1 MLYELKELSLD
12 LLNKDLYDMYQ
23 DIPNGDNGQ
32 TNDAF
37 GLNEDEFK
45 DYIIK
50 QINRKNNK
58 VTFDDTPTITYIM
71 YVENKPVGFICL
83 RTEIDDNWMKWSGNF
98 YYQVRVSERKKGYAT
113 KMLELGLNKLK
124 ELGFDV
130 VYGQSS
136 AGNIGSA
143 KTIEKNKGIFIKEDN
158 GTRYYKIIL
167 KKLSLYIPE
176 LEDYWYEEKLQ
187 SDPDTMS
194 YNAGYD
200 VSYYGYHYDT
210 GCIYFP
216 ESKWEETYNK
226 RKNENRFFAYIKD
239 NNLNKF
245 IGYCNYHYNVNDD
258 NYECGLVIES
268 TYRGK
273 GYSKDAL
280 KLLCEVAKKNGIKE
294 LYDGFEIDRGNTLKV
309 FESVGFKVIKKSSWI
324 KFGKQVNGVKVKI
337 EL

>member
-1 MLYELKELSLD
+1 MNYEIKELSLD

-98 YYQVRVSERKKGYAT
+98 YYQVRLSERRKGYAT
-113 KMLELGLNKLK
+113 KMLELGLNELK
-124 ELGFDV
+124 KIGFDV

-143 KTIEKNKGIFIKEDN
+143 KTIENNNGIFIKEN
-158 GTRYYKIIL
+158 EGTRYYKI
-167 KKLSLYIPE
+167 
-176 LEDYWYEEKLQ
+176 
-187 SDPDTMS
+187 
-194 YNAGYD
+194 
-200 VSYYGYHYDT
+200 
-210 GCIYFP
+210 
-216 ESKWEETYNK
+216 
-226 RKNENRFFAYIKD
+226 
-239 NNLNKF
+239 
-245 IGYCNYHYNVNDD
+245 
-258 NYECGLVIES
+258 
-268 TYRGK
+268 
-273 GYSKDAL
+273 
-280 KLLCEVAKKNGIKE
+280 LL
-294 LYDGFEIDRGNTLKV
+294 
-309 FESVGFKVIKKSSWI
+309 
-324 KFGKQVNGVKVKI
+324 
-337 EL
+337 

>member
-98 YYQVRVSERKKGYAT
+98 YYQVRLSERRKGYAT
-113 KMLELGLNKLK
+113 KMLELGLNELK
-124 ELGFDV
+124 KIGFDI

-143 KTIEKNKGIFIKEDN
+143 KTIENNNGIFIKEN
-158 GTRYYKIIL
+158 EGTRYYKI
-167 KKLSLYIPE
+167 
-176 LEDYWYEEKLQ
+176 
-187 SDPDTMS
+187 
-194 YNAGYD
+194 
-200 VSYYGYHYDT
+200 
-210 GCIYFP
+210 
-216 ESKWEETYNK
+216 
-226 RKNENRFFAYIKD
+226 
-239 NNLNKF
+239 
-245 IGYCNYHYNVNDD
+245 
-258 NYECGLVIES
+258 
-268 TYRGK
+268 
-273 GYSKDAL
+273 
-280 KLLCEVAKKNGIKE
+280 LL
-294 LYDGFEIDRGNTLKV
+294 
-309 FESVGFKVIKKSSWI
+309 
-324 KFGKQVNGVKVKI
+324 
-337 EL
+337 

>member
-98 YYQVRVSERKKGYAT
+98 YYQVRLSERRKGYAT
-113 KMLELGLNKLK
+113 KMLEIGLNELK
-124 ELGFDV
+124 KIGFDI

-143 KTIEKNKGIFIKEDN
+143 KTIENNNGIFIKEN
-158 GTRYYKIIL
+158 EGTRYYKI
-167 KKLSLYIPE
+167 
-176 LEDYWYEEKLQ
+176 
-187 SDPDTMS
+187 
-194 YNAGYD
+194 
-200 VSYYGYHYDT
+200 
-210 GCIYFP
+210 
-216 ESKWEETYNK
+216 
-226 RKNENRFFAYIKD
+226 
-239 NNLNKF
+239 
-245 IGYCNYHYNVNDD
+245 
-258 NYECGLVIES
+258 
-268 TYRGK
+268 
-273 GYSKDAL
+273 
-280 KLLCEVAKKNGIKE
+280 LL
-294 LYDGFEIDRGNTLKV
+294 
-309 FESVGFKVIKKSSWI
+309 
-324 KFGKQVNGVKVKI
+324 
-337 EL
+337 

>member
-1 MLYELKELSLD
+1 MLYELKELSLG

-98 YYQVRVSERKKGYAT
+98 YYQVRLSERRKGYAT
-113 KMLELGLNKLK
+113 KMLELGLNELK
-124 ELGFDV
+124 KIGFDI

-143 KTIEKNKGIFIKEDN
+143 KTIENNNGIFIKEN
-158 GTRYYKIIL
+158 EGTRYYKI
-167 KKLSLYIPE
+167 
-176 LEDYWYEEKLQ
+176 
-187 SDPDTMS
+187 
-194 YNAGYD
+194 
-200 VSYYGYHYDT
+200 
-210 GCIYFP
+210 
-216 ESKWEETYNK
+216 
-226 RKNENRFFAYIKD
+226 
-239 NNLNKF
+239 
-245 IGYCNYHYNVNDD
+245 
-258 NYECGLVIES
+258 
-268 TYRGK
+268 
-273 GYSKDAL
+273 
-280 KLLCEVAKKNGIKE
+280 LL
-294 LYDGFEIDRGNTLKV
+294 
-309 FESVGFKVIKKSSWI
+309 
-324 KFGKQVNGVKVKI
+324 
-337 EL
+337 

>member
-98 YYQVRVSERKKGYAT
+98 YYQVRLSERRKGYAT
-113 KMLELGLNKLK
+113 KMLEIGLNELK
-124 ELGFDV
+124 KIGFDI

-143 KTIEKNKGIFIKEDN
+143 KTIENNNGIFIKEN
-158 GTRYYKIIL
+158 EGTRYYKI
-167 KKLSLYIPE
+167 
-176 LEDYWYEEKLQ
+176 
-187 SDPDTMS
+187 
-194 YNAGYD
+194 
-200 VSYYGYHYDT
+200 
-210 GCIYFP
+210 
-216 ESKWEETYNK
+216 
-226 RKNENRFFAYIKD
+226 
-239 NNLNKF
+239 
-245 IGYCNYHYNVNDD
+245 
-258 NYECGLVIES
+258 LV
-268 TYRGK
+268 
-273 GYSKDAL
+273 
-280 KLLCEVAKKNGIKE
+280 
-294 LYDGFEIDRGNTLKV
+294 
-309 FESVGFKVIKKSSWI
+309 
-324 KFGKQVNGVKVKI
+324 
-337 EL
+337 

>member
-98 YYQVRVSERKKGYAT
+98 YYQVRLSERRKGYAT
-113 KMLELGLNKLK
+113 KMLELGLNELK
-124 ELGFDV
+124 KIGFNV

-143 KTIEKNKGIFIKEDN
+143 KTIENNNGIFIKEN
-158 GTRYYKIIL
+158 EGTRYYKI
-167 KKLSLYIPE
+167 
-176 LEDYWYEEKLQ
+176 
-187 SDPDTMS
+187 
-194 YNAGYD
+194 
-200 VSYYGYHYDT
+200 
-210 GCIYFP
+210 
-216 ESKWEETYNK
+216 
-226 RKNENRFFAYIKD
+226 
-239 NNLNKF
+239 
-245 IGYCNYHYNVNDD
+245 
-258 NYECGLVIES
+258 
-268 TYRGK
+268 
-273 GYSKDAL
+273 
-280 KLLCEVAKKNGIKE
+280 LL
-294 LYDGFEIDRGNTLKV
+294 
-309 FESVGFKVIKKSSWI
+309 
-324 KFGKQVNGVKVKI
+324 
-337 EL
+337 

>member
-83 RTEIDDNWMKWSGNF
+83 RTEIDDNCMKWSGNF
-98 YYQVRVSERKKGYAT
+98 YYQVRLSERRKGYAT
-113 KMLELGLNKLK
+113 KMLELGLNELK
-124 ELGFDV
+124 KIGFDI

-143 KTIEKNKGIFIKEDN
+143 KTIENNNGIFIKEN
-158 GTRYYKIIL
+158 EGTRYYKI
-167 KKLSLYIPE
+167 
-176 LEDYWYEEKLQ
+176 
-187 SDPDTMS
+187 
-194 YNAGYD
+194 
-200 VSYYGYHYDT
+200 
-210 GCIYFP
+210 
-216 ESKWEETYNK
+216 
-226 RKNENRFFAYIKD
+226 
-239 NNLNKF
+239 
-245 IGYCNYHYNVNDD
+245 
-258 NYECGLVIES
+258 
-268 TYRGK
+268 
-273 GYSKDAL
+273 
-280 KLLCEVAKKNGIKE
+280 LL
-294 LYDGFEIDRGNTLKV
+294 
-309 FESVGFKVIKKSSWI
+309 
-324 KFGKQVNGVKVKI
+324 
-337 EL
+337 

>member
-45 DYIIK
+45 DFIIK

-98 YYQVRVSERKKGYAT
+98 YYQVRLSERRKGYAT
-113 KMLELGLNKLK
+113 KMLELGLNELK
-124 ELGFDV
+124 KIGFDV

-143 KTIEKNKGIFIKEDN
+143 KTIENNNGIFIKEN
-158 GTRYYKIIL
+158 EGTRYYKI
-167 KKLSLYIPE
+167 
-176 LEDYWYEEKLQ
+176 
-187 SDPDTMS
+187 
-194 YNAGYD
+194 
-200 VSYYGYHYDT
+200 
-210 GCIYFP
+210 
-216 ESKWEETYNK
+216 
-226 RKNENRFFAYIKD
+226 
-239 NNLNKF
+239 
-245 IGYCNYHYNVNDD
+245 
-258 NYECGLVIES
+258 
-268 TYRGK
+268 
-273 GYSKDAL
+273 
-280 KLLCEVAKKNGIKE
+280 LL
-294 LYDGFEIDRGNTLKV
+294 
-309 FESVGFKVIKKSSWI
+309 
-324 KFGKQVNGVKVKI
+324 
-337 EL
+337 

>member
-98 YYQVRVSERKKGYAT
+98 YYQVRLSQRRKGYAT
-113 KMLELGLNKLK
+113 KMLELGLNELK
-124 ELGFDV
+124 KIGFDV

-143 KTIEKNKGIFIKEDN
+143 KTIENNNGIFIKEN
-158 GTRYYKIIL
+158 EGTRYYKI
-167 KKLSLYIPE
+167 
-176 LEDYWYEEKLQ
+176 
-187 SDPDTMS
+187 
-194 YNAGYD
+194 
-200 VSYYGYHYDT
+200 
-210 GCIYFP
+210 
-216 ESKWEETYNK
+216 
-226 RKNENRFFAYIKD
+226 
-239 NNLNKF
+239 
-245 IGYCNYHYNVNDD
+245 
-258 NYECGLVIES
+258 
-268 TYRGK
+268 
-273 GYSKDAL
+273 
-280 KLLCEVAKKNGIKE
+280 LL
-294 LYDGFEIDRGNTLKV
+294 
-309 FESVGFKVIKKSSWI
+309 
-324 KFGKQVNGVKVKI
+324 
-337 EL
+337 